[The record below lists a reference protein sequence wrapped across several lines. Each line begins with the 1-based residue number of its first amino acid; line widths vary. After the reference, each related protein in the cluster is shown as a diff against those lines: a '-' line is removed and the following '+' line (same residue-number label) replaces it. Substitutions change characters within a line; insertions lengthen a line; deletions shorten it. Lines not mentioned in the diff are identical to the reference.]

1 MRYGNAFYFKGINA
15 GSIKMAIDAVNRQ
28 NMEDSVIKYAS
39 SYTQRKSKNFWIKDK
54 IVLSTFLSI
63 AKEINHEAGWDYD
76 IDAIEPLQYTEYS
89 SEVQGH
95 YDWHA
100 DQHPEPYGDG
110 KVRKISFSILLNDNY
125 TGGEFDIE
133 TGNPNQPVRTKTLV
147 AGKSKRKINQDT
159 MQLPVNT
166 GLFFQSGFFH
176 RVRPVQTGLRK
187 SLVGWVLGPKF
198 R

>member
-1 MRYGNAFYFKGINA
+1 MRYGNAFIWSDVDQKKVA
-15 GSIKMAIDAVNRQ
+15 DAIATVNRDE
-28 NMEDSVIKYAS
+28 MEDSTVKFASKYS
-39 SYTQRKSKNFWIKDK
+39 QRKSRNFWITDPY
-54 IVLSTFLSI
+54 VLRDFLRI
-63 AKEINHEAGWDYD
+63 AKRVNKEAGCDYD
-76 IDAIEPLQYTEYS
+76 IDAIERLQYTEYS
-89 SEVQGH
+89 SEVRGH

-100 DQHPEPYGDG
+100 DQHPEPYDDG
-110 KVRKISFSILLNDNY
+110 KVRKISFSILLNDEY

-147 AGKSKRKINQDT
+147 AGKSKKRINQDT

>member
-1 MRYGNAFYFKGINA
+1 MRYGNAFIWSEVDQKKIA
-15 GSIKMAIDAVNRQ
+15 DAIATVNRDE
-28 NMEDSVIKYAS
+28 MEDSTVKFASKYS
-39 SYTQRKSKNFWIKDK
+39 QRKSRNFWITDPY
-54 IVLSTFLSI
+54 VLRDFLRI
-63 AKEINHEAGWDYD
+63 AKRVNKEAGWDYD

-100 DQHPEPYGDG
+100 DQHPEPYEDG
-110 KVRKISFSILLNDNY
+110 KVRKISFSILLNDEY
-125 TGGEFDIE
+125 TGGEFEIE
-133 TGNPNQPVRTKTLV
+133 TGNPNQEIRTRTIV
-147 AGKSKRKINQDT
+147 AGNSKKKLDETT
-159 MQLPVNT
+159 MQLPVGS

-176 RVRPVQTGLRK
+176 RVLPVKTGLRK